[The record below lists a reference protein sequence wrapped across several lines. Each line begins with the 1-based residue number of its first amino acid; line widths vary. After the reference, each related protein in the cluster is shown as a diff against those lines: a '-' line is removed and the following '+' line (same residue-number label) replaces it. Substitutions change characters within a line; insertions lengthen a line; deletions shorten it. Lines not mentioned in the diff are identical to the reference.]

1 MKPTERQL
9 QRLMAIVKE
18 YINTGV
24 PVGSKALSEALPF
37 SVSSATIRN
46 EMGELI
52 GMGYLVQPH
61 TSAGRVPSVK
71 GFRLYVNGL
80 AGAEKL
86 NSRDKRMI
94 DSMLPQSDDPDRLLE
109 SAGQALA
116 AITNYAALMTTPSDK
131 SAVVSHVDTVPLG
144 GRTGLVILLTSAG
157 AVRNKVYRLSC
168 DITPELQQAF
178 MNIVKEF
185 FLGRRIEDISVSYV
199 QTVSA
204 TLPLDVMMVVPMLT
218 ALAQAAAEA
227 GKSHVKMNGGDHLLY
242 EFDGER
248 ARSIFEFLRSEQDML
263 SLLGNAGDEVGVI
276 FGDET
281 GRNELKT
288 SSVVVRKYSFG
299 KASAGSLGIIGP
311 LRMDYERII
320 PKIDYF
326 TKIFESRIKEVFSK
340 YFED

>member
-9 QRLMAIVKE
+9 QILMAIVKE
-18 YINTGV
+18 YLNTGV

-61 TSAGRVPSVK
+61 TSSGRIPSVK
-71 GFRLYVNGL
+71 GFKLYVNGL
-80 AGAEKL
+80 ASAGL
-86 NSRDKRMI
+86 DKKDKSMI
-94 DSMLPQSDDPDRLLE
+94 DSLLPESDDPDKLLE
-109 SAGQALA
+109 NAGRALA
-116 AITNYAALMTTPSDK
+116 AITNYAAVMTTPSEGG
-131 SAVVSHVDTVPLG
+131 VSLIRVDTVQLG
-144 GRTGLVILLTSAG
+144 NRTGLVILLTSAG

-168 DITPELQQAF
+168 DITPALQEAF
-178 MNIVKEF
+178 MNIVKENF
-185 FLGRRIEDISVSYV
+185 IGRKLSDISISYV

-204 TLPLDVMMVVPMLT
+204 SLPLDIMLVAPMLV
-218 ALAQAAAEA
+218 ALAQAASEA
-227 GKSHVKMNGGDHLLY
+227 GASHVKMNGGDHLLH
-242 EFDGER
+242 EFDGEQ

-263 SLLGNAGDEVGVI
+263 SLLKSAGDEVGVI

-288 SSVVVRKYSFG
+288 SSVVVRRYNFG
-299 KASAGSLGIIGP
+299 KAAAGSLGIIGP
-311 LRMDYERII
+311 VRMDYAKII

-326 TKIFESRIKEVFSK
+326 TKLFESRIKEVFSK
-340 YFED
+340 YFEE